1 LAEAGIEPSVGSVG
15 DSYDNALAETINGLY
30 KAEVIHRRGPWRSF
44 EAVEFATLTWVDW
57 FNNRRLLEPIGN
69 IPPAEAEERYYAMPE
84 EPAVAAQLKPNGLRQ
99 TRGGSVQTDSGY
111 TIPMGARGV
120 VYVETPRQ
128 ASLFNLRGAA
138 GRGVILIRDAE
149 NEGCLL
155 IAVRLVASDF
165 GGDSIQTKTAA
176 PIRLALRSERVVEVL
191 ARGDDVVSDM
201 FQVTA
206 EQDDPQAD
214 ILILSGL
221 TGTEGF
227 VLNPGGSIVADI
239 FGVRSERTPCK
250 AVAGAS

>member
-1 LAEAGIEPSVGSVG
+1 MSRTTQTLAPRRMLIMGLLAAGAWGAAATGVLTEAP
-15 DSYDNALAETINGLY
+15 T
-30 KAEVIHRRGPWRSF
+30 
-44 EAVEFATLTWVDW
+44 
-57 FNNRRLLEPIGN
+57 
-69 IPPAEAEERYYAMPE
+69 M
-84 EPAVAAQLKPNGLRQ
+84 VA
-99 TRGGSVQTDSGY
+99 VQTDSGY

>member
-1 LAEAGIEPSVGSVG
+1 MSRTTQTLAPRRMLIMGLLAGGAWGAAATGVLTEAP
-15 DSYDNALAETINGLY
+15 T
-30 KAEVIHRRGPWRSF
+30 
-44 EAVEFATLTWVDW
+44 
-57 FNNRRLLEPIGN
+57 
-69 IPPAEAEERYYAMPE
+69 M
-84 EPAVAAQLKPNGLRQ
+84 VA
-99 TRGGSVQTDSGY
+99 VQTDSGY

-155 IAVRLVASDF
+155 IAVRLVAGDF